1 MELRPGKNDEDYARN
16 AMWYHDEHK
25 SDDDFFPAE
34 IWFPA
39 FIPPKTFRE
48 LAANT
53 KSGLLPSQITVKFEG
68 PSKTH
73 PLEYRGTGGIIWHN
87 KEHRSVAIES
97 IGFHYVIEQ
106 GRPERALAWD
116 EPRRDAAA
124 QPPKQEKN
132 VVANILFQFGII
144 MMGAEVAEYLF
155 PQWYFKG
162 QLSTGE
168 AQILAVISFIGGA
181 ILVFS

>member
-1 MELRPGKNDEDYARN
+1 
-16 AMWYHDEHK
+16 
-25 SDDDFFPAE
+25 
-34 IWFPA
+34 
-39 FIPPKTFRE
+39 
-48 LAANT
+48 
-53 KSGLLPSQITVKFEG
+53 
-68 PSKTH
+68 
-73 PLEYRGTGGIIWHN
+73 
-87 KEHRSVAIES
+87 
-97 IGFHYVIEQ
+97 VIEQ

>member
-73 PLEYRGTGGIIWHN
+73 PLEYRGTGGLYGITKN
-87 KEHRSVAIES
+87 TGASQLRVLGS
-97 IGFHYVIEQ
+97 I
-106 GRPERALAWD
+106 
-116 EPRRDAAA
+116 
-124 QPPKQEKN
+124 
-132 VVANILFQFGII
+132 
-144 MMGAEVAEYLF
+144 
-155 PQWYFKG
+155 
-162 QLSTGE
+162 T
-168 AQILAVISFIGGA
+168 
-181 ILVFS
+181 